1 MKKNKTMNVMII
13 ILVTILLLGVVGV
26 VVVKKLGENNAE
38 NTSAL
43 EPSIDEILVS
53 SVDVPEL
60 TTNLMDNKF
69 VRISLKIQ
77 TNSEDA
83 AAELTKRDFQTNNIV
98 IQTLSEMSST
108 DLEGKTGK
116 IDFQNTIKVQLNEL
130 MQQGE
135 VQKVYITSYI
145 IQ

>member
-1 MKKNKTMNVMII
+1 MII
-13 ILVTILLLGVVGV
+13 ILVTILLLGVVGI

>member
-1 MKKNKTMNVMII
+1 MKNKMMMISII
-13 ILVTILLLGVVGV
+13 ILVTILLLGVVGYV
-26 VVVKKLGENNAE
+26 VITKLGGNDNETATTN
-38 NTSAL
+38 
-43 EPSIDEILVS
+43 EPTIDEIIVS

-60 TTNLMDNKF
+60 TTNLMDNNF
-69 VRISLKIQ
+69 VRMSLKIQ

-83 AAELTKRDFQTNNIV
+83 AAELLKREFQTKNIV
-98 IQTLSEMSST
+98 IQTLSEMKAE

-130 MQQGE
+130 MQDGE

>member
-1 MKKNKTMNVMII
+1 MII

-26 VVVKKLGENNAE
+26 VVVKKLSENNAE

>member
-1 MKKNKTMNVMII
+1 MKNKMMTISIV
-13 ILVTILLLGVVGV
+13 ILVTILLLGVVGYV
-26 VVVKKLGENNAE
+26 VITKLGGNENETA
-38 NTSAL
+38 TAT
-43 EPSIDEILVS
+43 EPSIDEIIIA

-60 TTNLMDNKF
+60 TTNLMDNNF
-69 VRISLKIQ
+69 VRMSLKIQ

-83 AAELTKRDFQTNNIV
+83 AAELLKREFQTKNIV
-98 IQTLSEMSST
+98 IQTLSEMT
-108 DLEGKTGK
+108 AEDLEGKTGK

-130 MQQGE
+130 MQEGE

>member
-1 MKKNKTMNVMII
+1 MKNKMMTISIV
-13 ILVTILLLGVVGV
+13 ILVTILLLGVVGYV
-26 VVVKKLGENNAE
+26 VITKLGGNENETA
-38 NTSAL
+38 TATA
-43 EPSIDEILVS
+43 PSIDEIIIA

-60 TTNLMDNKF
+60 TTNLMDNNF
-69 VRISLKIQ
+69 VRMSLKIQ

-83 AAELTKRDFQTNNIV
+83 AAELLKREFQTKNIV
-98 IQTLSEMSST
+98 IQTLSEMT
-108 DLEGKTGK
+108 AEDLEGKTGK

-130 MQQGE
+130 MQEGE

>member
-1 MKKNKTMNVMII
+1 MKNKMMTISIV
-13 ILVTILLLGVVGV
+13 ILVTVLLLGVVGYV
-26 VVVKKLGENNAE
+26 VITKLGGNDNETANA
-38 NTSAL
+38 N
-43 EPSIDEILVS
+43 EPSIDEIIVS

-60 TTNLMDNKF
+60 TTNLMDNNF
-69 VRISLKIQ
+69 VRMSLKIQ

-83 AAELTKRDFQTNNIV
+83 AEELLKREFQTKNIV
-98 IQTLSEMSST
+98 IQTLSEMT
-108 DLEGKTGK
+108 AEDLEGKTGK

-130 MQQGE
+130 MQEGE

>member
-1 MKKNKTMNVMII
+1 MTISIV
-13 ILVTILLLGVVGV
+13 ILLTILLLGVVGYV
-26 VVVKKLGENNAE
+26 VITKLGGNENETA
-38 NTSAL
+38 TAT
-43 EPSIDEILVS
+43 EPSIDEIIIA

-60 TTNLMDNKF
+60 TTNLMDNNF
-69 VRISLKIQ
+69 VRMSLKIQ

-83 AAELTKRDFQTNNIV
+83 AAELLKREFQTKNIV
-98 IQTLSEMSST
+98 IQTLSEMT
-108 DLEGKTGK
+108 AEDLEGKTGK

-130 MQQGE
+130 MQEGE

>member
-1 MKKNKTMNVMII
+1 MII

-26 VVVKKLGENNAE
+26 VVVKKLGANDAE
-38 NTSAL
+38 NTSTL

-53 SVDVPEL
+53 SIDVPEL

-83 AAELTKRDFQTNNIV
+83 AAELTKRDFQTKNIV
-98 IQTLSEMSST
+98 IQTLSEMSSA

>member
-1 MKKNKTMNVMII
+1 MKNKMMTIAIV
-13 ILVTILLLGVVGV
+13 ILVTILLLGVVGYV
-26 VVVKKLGENNAE
+26 VITKLGGNDNETATAN
-38 NTSAL
+38 
-43 EPSIDEILVS
+43 EPSIDEIIVS

-60 TTNLMDNKF
+60 TTNLMDNNF
-69 VRISLKIQ
+69 VRMSLKIQ

-83 AAELTKRDFQTNNIV
+83 AAELLKREFQTKNIV
-98 IQTLSEMSST
+98 IQTLSEMESA

-130 MQQGE
+130 MQEGE

>member
-26 VVVKKLGENNAE
+26 VVVKKLGENDAE

-83 AAELTKRDFQTNNIV
+83 AAELTKRDFQTKNIV
-98 IQTLSEMSST
+98 IQTLSEMSSA

>member
-26 VVVKKLGENNAE
+26 VVVKKLGANDAE
-38 NTSAL
+38 NTSTL

-53 SVDVPEL
+53 SIDVPEL

-83 AAELTKRDFQTNNIV
+83 AAELTKRDFQTKNIV
-98 IQTLSEMSST
+98 IQTLSEMSSA

>member
-1 MKKNKTMNVMII
+1 MKNKMMTIVIVV
-13 ILVTILLLGVVGV
+13 LVTVLLLGVVGFV
-26 VVVKKLGENNAE
+26 VITKLGGNDNETAHV
-38 NTSAL
+38 T
-43 EPSIDEILVS
+43 EPSIDEIILA

-60 TTNLMDNKF
+60 TTNLMDGNF
-69 VRISLKIQ
+69 ARLSLKIQ
-77 TNSEDA
+77 TNSEEA
-83 AAELTKRDFQTNNIV
+83 AAELLLREFQTKNIV
-98 IQTLSEMSST
+98 IQTLSEMTSE

-130 MQQGE
+130 MQTGE